1 MHRIHPGHGR
11 RIGLALA
18 VASAVGLTFAV
29 GPAQAA
35 DMKIGF
41 VTINDAQH
49 ESAKWFAKEITKRTN
64 GAINGRVFPAAQ
76 LGTIP
81 RQLEGIQLGTQEA
94 FVSPPGFFV
103 GISPAFQAAD
113 APGLFDSFEHQGR
126 VLNDPSVRGK
136 FMNLASH
143 AGFVGA
149 YIWSAGETAI
159 ASRVPIRNLADMK
172 GKKIRVLATKMEVE
186 LMKQFGITG
195 VPMPYSEVLPAI
207 QRRVLDGARSAI
219 VVMGPSKFYTTAKNI
234 TLTAGGYVPSGMWV
248 SKIWLAKLSKE
259 HRDLVFQ
266 LGKEVTPIAQKS
278 SVDITRKW
286 ETLWEK
292 EGGKVWRLSDADR
305 KEFFKRARP
314 LGDKFL
320 GANPKT
326 KEMYALLKSVADKT
340 R

>member
-1 MHRIHPGHGR
+1 MMSGQSKYGR
-11 RIGLALA
+11 PAALALA
-18 VASAVGLTFAV
+18 AASVFGFAFAAA
-29 GPAQAA
+29 PAHAI

-49 ESAKWFAKEITKRTN
+49 ESAKWFAAEISKRTN
-64 GAINGRVFPAAQ
+64 GAIKGRVFPSAQ
-76 LGTIP
+76 LGKIP
-81 RQLEGIQLGTQEA
+81 RQIEGIQLGTQEA
-94 FVSPPGFFV
+94 FISPPGFFV

-126 VLNDPSVRGK
+126 VLNDPAVRGK
-136 FMNLASH
+136 FLNLAQH
-143 AGFVGA
+143 AGIVGA

-159 ASRVPIRNLADMK
+159 ASRDPIRNLNDMK

-186 LMKQFGITG
+186 LMKQFDITG

-219 VVMGPSKFYTTAKNI
+219 VVMGPSKFYTAAKNI

-248 SKIWLAKLSKE
+248 SKVWLGKLSKE

-286 ETLWEK
+286 EKLWEK

-305 KEFFKRARP
+305 KEFFNRARP
-314 LGDKFL
+314 LGEKFL
-320 GANPKT
+320 GGNPKT
-326 KEMYALLKSVADKT
+326 KDMYALLKSVADKT